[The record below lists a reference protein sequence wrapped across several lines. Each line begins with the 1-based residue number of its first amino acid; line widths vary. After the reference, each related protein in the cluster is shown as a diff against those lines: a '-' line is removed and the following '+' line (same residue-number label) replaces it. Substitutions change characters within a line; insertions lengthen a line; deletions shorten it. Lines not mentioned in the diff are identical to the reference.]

1 MFDMLEKTMLTEIVQ
16 IQKELNTADFVV
28 EIDGQI
34 YGEIHVDGDFV
45 TGRGFVVGNYNG
57 TKFQLTPQTLG
68 LIENGKKYK
77 PHTINIDNKL
87 VGGVYQTT
95 VSTGLFSSMDY
106 HYMNLYDKAYELY
119 GIGLG
124 KDGFANCLY
133 WHDKQLAEINTDMVV
148 YNDLHRYHIYTE
160 KKEDVLLCIL
170 YCMYMYVLT
179 AFLPGRKV
187 VKSVEKH
194 YLKSTNRKLLAKY
207 NPDFKKKCEGVKVGK
222 V

>member
-1 MFDMLEKTMLTEIVQ
+1 MLVELIQ
-16 IQKELNTADFVV
+16 IRKEFSYADFVV
-28 EIDGQI
+28 EIDGKL
-34 YGEIHVDGDFV
+34 YGEVHVDGDFV

-68 LIENGKKYK
+68 IIENGKKYK
-77 PHTINIDNKL
+77 PHTINIDDKL

-106 HYMNLYDKAYELY
+106 HYMNLYEKAYELY

-133 WHDKQLAEINTDMVV
+133 WHDEQLAEINTDMVI
-148 YNDLHRYHIYTE
+148 YNDLHHYHICA
-160 KKEDVLLCIL
+160 KKEDDVLLCIL

-179 AFLPGRKV
+179 AFHPDRKV

-194 YLKSTNRKLLAKY
+194 YSKSTNKKLLAKY
-207 NPDFKKKCEGVKVGK
+207 NPDFKKEC
-222 V
+222 